1 MNSTIYIRK
10 ENEVRWDNITDKS
23 AWVNAMLEKSP
34 PNSIVEREGLEP
46 GKKSTEANR
55 FYGPQDLSDEFMQN
69 NPPKK
74 IASRPSVTI
83 SSSDVPQTID
93 NPMQLKQVLKEDLK
107 DYRTC
112 KHGADPAFCKQAKP
126 GKECK

>member
-1 MNSTIYIRK
+1 MPQVTVYVRK
-10 ENEVRWDNITDKS
+10 KDMDAWIKLPNKAEAVR
-23 AWVNAMLEKSP
+23 AMLHGQKLDAVKV
-34 PNSIVEREGLEP
+34 VESFSE
-46 GKKSTEANR
+46 
-55 FYGPQDLSDEFMQN
+55 
-69 NPPKK
+69 K

-93 NPMQLKQVLKEDLK
+93 NPGQLKQVLKEDLK

-112 KHGADPAFCKQAKP
+112 KHGMDPAFCKHAKP